1 MCVCVCLGGG
11 GGGGGEMN
19 SCLLCVDKEGNLVTR
34 VQDGGGLCYQDGV
47 SSWLPGLVVRQL
59 SQCSS

>member
-1 MCVCVCLGGG
+1 
-11 GGGGGEMN
+11 MN

-47 SSWLPGLVVRQL
+47 S
-59 SQCSS
+59 